1 MSLSSP
7 FPARARRRHPP
18 VPPREH
24 RRWVHPSE
32 LDRFDEFSV
41 ITTPRPDIHRWPS
54 MRFLLVGL
62 ITIAAVII
70 ILAVNF

>member
-1 MSLSSP
+1 
-7 FPARARRRHPP
+7 
-18 VPPREH
+18 
-24 RRWVHPSE
+24 VHPSE

-41 ITTPRPDIHRWPS
+41 ITPPQFAPHRWPS

-62 ITIAAVII
+62 STIVAVII

>member
-1 MSLSSP
+1 
-7 FPARARRRHPP
+7 
-18 VPPREH
+18 
-24 RRWVHPSE
+24 VHPSE

-62 ITIAAVII
+62 STIAAVII